1 MPLRLENLERSI
13 VALEGA
19 LVTSMDETVMG
30 ALTEIGQNTMR
41 SGVIQHFEFTYE
53 ICRVLIERWLR
64 TNFSRDVLSVSRK
77 DLYRIAGERDLIDGV
92 ERWFNYHEERNRTS
106 HRYDEEVLQMID
118 DTIPAFVDDAKLLL
132 KTLKSHDA

>member
-30 ALTEIGQNTMR
+30 ALSEIGQNTMR
-41 SGVIQHFEFTYE
+41 SGVIQHFGFTYE

-64 TNFSRDVLSVSRK
+64 ANFSRDVLSVSRK

-92 ERWFNYHEERNRTS
+92 ERWFNYHQERNRTS
-106 HRYDEEVLQMID
+106 HRYDEELLQMID
-118 DTIPAFVDDAKLLL
+118 DTIPAFVDDAKSLLQ
-132 KTLKSHDA
+132 TFKSQNA